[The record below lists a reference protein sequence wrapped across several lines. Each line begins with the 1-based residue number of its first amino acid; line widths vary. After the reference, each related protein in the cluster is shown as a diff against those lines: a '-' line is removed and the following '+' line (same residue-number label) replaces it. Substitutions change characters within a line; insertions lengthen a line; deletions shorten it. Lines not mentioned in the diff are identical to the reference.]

1 MTFPR
6 QRGDELTTSC
16 VAVPGG
22 EGGREG
28 HRGMIVRESRK
39 CRQEQSVFVCVA
51 EYVVCFR
58 SKTMGVNN
66 RVYSVTQDGCLD
78 AEHS

>member
-22 EGGREG
+22 EGG
-28 HRGMIVRESRK
+28 SRK